1 MKKVPPRFLVF
12 AATLLLAPFPMQGQN
27 NNKKNNNNNN
37 ANRAQ
42 PRQSAP
48 SSPRSSTPQ
57 APQQQRAATPQRSAP
72 SRPTVNRSTPS
83 RQPSVVQRQ
92 APQPPSSS
100 QRQVSSPNRAP
111 ERPAASS
118 NRKPEA
124 RPVARQSAPSNTG
137 PRVSSAPAPRPAAKP
152 AAKPSNNNNNN
163 DRAKGPSSAP
173 KPSSNIARKPDS
185 DSSPRP
191 SSSAAP
197 RPSSTAPRGPVAAA
211 PKPAAGK
218 QDNRPNANN
227 NRPDNRP
234 SDKDRAGNDRP
245 NAAPK
250 PSSAIAKGST
260 PAASPRGSV
269 AANAPRPGGDNN
281 KRDEARGPNSDR
293 RPNNAPR
300 PSDGVTKKLAGNYSP
315 RGTVA
320 PNRPNAQGNR
330 EARPGGDNRP
340 GDNAARANNLADNR
354 AVNNMGPRGY
364 VNDPNR
370 NATRYDQNRYR
381 PGQVRPLAYR
391 SPVNLPREDRW
402 TRGYSVWRP
411 DYQTSQYRSHYYSSN
426 FIYSV
431 NYAYR
436 PSAWGSRPW
445 WGARHHHTWHNGC
458 WDYGWNNHWSNRYRY
473 YSRPASYYPPG
484 YRSYYAGPSA
494 IIPWGL
500 AAWSLGNLAY
510 DSGYY
515 SYSNPYYAP
524 PVQSSTTVINY
535 SEPIT
540 VAATRYEPVTEEV
553 ALSNAEKST
562 AALERSRDAFFA
574 ADYLA
579 AISAVDEAISWEPG
593 DAALHEY
600 RALVLFA
607 LGRYGDA
614 AGVLNPVLA
623 SGPGWDWDT
632 MIGLYDSVDRY
643 TDQFRKLEEYVLSQG
658 DAADAHFLLGYHY
671 MVGGHLEDAYA
682 MFDRVHELQPRDTVA
697 NQLRALVGD
706 SIPTDEPLL
715 VETGGTEM
723 AEVKKAPVEKTA
735 LQGIWK
741 ATSGDGKSITLSM
754 TDLSTFWWSYEGAAA
769 GEVLKGDWSIDEDG
783 FLVLADEDVQLV
795 GDITLNED
803 GTLHFLLA
811 GSPEGDPGLTFSRQ

>member
-1 MKKVPPRFLVF
+1 M
-12 AATLLLAPFPMQGQN
+12 
-27 NNKKNNNNNN
+27 
-37 ANRAQ
+37 
-42 PRQSAP
+42 
-48 SSPRSSTPQ
+48 
-57 APQQQRAATPQRSAP
+57 
-72 SRPTVNRSTPS
+72 
-83 RQPSVVQRQ
+83 QRQ
-92 APQPPSSS
+92 APKGP
-100 QRQVSSPNRAP
+100 QRQASSPNRAP
-111 ERPAASS
+111 QRPAASNNKNN

-124 RPVARQSAPSNTG
+124 RPVARQSSSPSSAPRIT
-137 PRVSSAPAPRPAAKP
+137 SAPAPRPSAKP
-152 AAKPSNNNNNN
+152 SAKPSNNNNNK
-163 DRAKGPSSAP
+163 AKGPSSAP

-185 DSSPRP
+185 NNRPKPSANNPSRP
-191 SSSAAP
+191 SSVAPRGSVAAAP
-197 RPSSTAPRGPVAAA
+197 RP
-211 PKPAAGK
+211 AAGK
-218 QDNRPNANN
+218 PDNHPNGNN
-227 NRPDNRP
+227 NRPDNR
-234 SDKDRAGNDRP
+234 SNDKNRAGNDRP
-245 NAAPK
+245 KDAPK
-250 PSSAIAKGST
+250 PSSAIARGSA

-281 KRDEARGPNSDR
+281 KRDEARRPNADR

-300 PSDGVTKKLAGNYSP
+300 PSEGVTKKLAGNYSP

-320 PNRPNAQGNR
+320 PNRPNAGANR
-330 EARPGGDNRP
+330 DNRP
-340 GDNAARANNLADNR
+340 GSGNRPNAGSNDARRAANLADNR
-354 AVNNMGPRGY
+354 AVNNMSPRGY
-364 VNDPNR
+364 INQPTR
-370 NATRYDQNRYR
+370 SATRYDQNRYR

-391 SPVNLPREDRW
+391 QPVNRPVDNRW

-411 DYQTSQYRSHYYSSN
+411 DYQTSQYRSRYYNSN

-436 PSAWGSRPW
+436 PSVWGTRPW

-458 WDYGWNNHWSNRYRY
+458 WDYGWNNHWSNRYRS

-500 AAWSLGNLAY
+500 AAWSLGSLAY

-524 PVQSSTTVINY
+524 PVQTRTTVINY

-540 VAATRYEPVTEEV
+540 VAATRYEPASEEV

-562 AALERSRDAFFA
+562 AALERSREAFRA

-643 TDQFRKLEEYVLSQG
+643 TEHFRKLEDYVLSQD

-715 VETGGTEM
+715 EETGGTEM
-723 AEVKKAPVEKTA
+723 AEVKKAPIEKTA

-741 ATSGDGKSITLSM
+741 AASADGKTITLSM
-754 TDLSTFWWSYEGAAA
+754 TDLNTFSWNYEGADA

-795 GDITLNED
+795 GDITMNED